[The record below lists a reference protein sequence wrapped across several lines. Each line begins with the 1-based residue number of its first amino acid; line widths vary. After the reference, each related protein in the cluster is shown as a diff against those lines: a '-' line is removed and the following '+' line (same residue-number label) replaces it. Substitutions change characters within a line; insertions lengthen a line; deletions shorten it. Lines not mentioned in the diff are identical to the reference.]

1 MDRFIQSLPY
11 NLRIMKDFIAYI
23 IKNIVSKP
31 DDVNIEVNEGEQS
44 TVVDIHVDKEDISKV
59 IGKQGRTIKAIRTIA
74 LAVGARYG
82 RKVRIEVIQ

>member
-1 MDRFIQSLPY
+1 
-11 NLRIMKDFIAYI
+11 MKDFIAYI
-23 IKNIVSKP
+23 IKNVVSKP

-44 TVVDIHVDKEDISKV
+44 TVIDIHVDKEDISKV

>member
-1 MDRFIQSLPY
+1 
-11 NLRIMKDFIAYI
+11 MKDFIAYI

>member
-1 MDRFIQSLPY
+1 
-11 NLRIMKDFIAYI
+11 MKDFIAYI
-23 IKNIVSKP
+23 IKNVVSKP
-31 DDVNIEVNEGEQS
+31 DDVNIEVTEGEQS
-44 TVVDIHVDKEDISKV
+44 TVIDIHVDKEDISKV